1 MFTVIPFLGVVVVVY
16 AAVAFIS
23 GIFGNPPGSMDT
35 FLQGSLFGLG
45 LPSAETWNFR
55 VADIFTT
62 LGLVALAIESIK
74 SARTNKLSITNH
86 GLSLVV
92 FVVAV
97 VLFIVVK
104 GFGTTVFFLLCAM
117 CFMDVLVGT
126 VVTIVTARRDIGV
139 DQGAFYGG
147 DR

>member
-16 AAVAFIS
+16 AVVAFIS

-45 LPSAETWNFR
+45 LPSSETWNFR
-55 VADIFTT
+55 VADVFTT

>member
-1 MFTVIPFLGVVVVVY
+1 MFTVTPFLGVVILAY
-16 AAVAFIS
+16 AVVAFTS

-35 FLQGSLFGLG
+35 FLQSSLFGLG
-45 LPSAETWNFR
+45 LPSTETWTFR
-55 VADIFTT
+55 VSDIFTT

-74 SARTNKLSITNH
+74 SSRTNRLSIANH

-104 GFGTTVFFLLCAM
+104 GFGTTAFFLLCIM

>member
-1 MFTVIPFLGVVVVVY
+1 MLTATPFLGVVVLAY
-16 AAVAFIS
+16 AVVAFIS

-35 FLQGSLFGLG
+35 FLQGRLFGLG
-45 LPSAETWNFR
+45 LPSGETWALR
-55 VADIFTT
+55 TADLFTT

-74 SARTNKLSITNH
+74 SARTNRLSITNH

-104 GFGTTVFFLLCAM
+104 GFGTTVFFLLCVM